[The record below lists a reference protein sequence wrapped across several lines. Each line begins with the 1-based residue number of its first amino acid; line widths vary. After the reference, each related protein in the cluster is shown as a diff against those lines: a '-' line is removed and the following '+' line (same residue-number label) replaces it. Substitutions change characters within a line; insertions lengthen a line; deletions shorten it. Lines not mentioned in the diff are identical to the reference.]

1 MSIPFWITMG
11 LTGMAGLAFGVHI
24 GDSHRR
30 RLEKALAAK
39 EHVVEEMNKK
49 IEEKDKIISEARRDS
64 RNKAAKLGSA
74 GAVVR
79 KTTSAAKRA
88 PRQPQKKNASKGTKN
103 EIVSEPRVVYP
114 VQDPSKLLTVT

>member
-39 EHVVEEMNKK
+39 EDVVEELNKK
-49 IEEKDKIISEARRDS
+49 IEEKDKIISEVRRDS
-64 RNKAAKLGSA
+64 RSKTAKLGSA
-74 GAVVR
+74 GAAFR
-79 KTTSAAKRA
+79 KTTSAAKKMPKR
-88 PRQPQKKNASKGTKN
+88 PQKKDASEGSKET
-103 EIVSEPRVVYP
+103 VAEPAVVLAE
-114 VQDPSKLLTVT
+114 QDPNNPLTFR